1 MGISVYIPRC
11 QEIISVSQKYCL
23 QSWFNNDWPIV
34 DQELLIHDQV
44 NIIKH
49 ASYLLNDYNPNSTI
63 VKLVFSNE
71 GWPELYDQSS

>member
-34 DQELLIHDQV
+34 DQKLVIVDQELVIHDQV
-44 NIIKH
+44 NGINYV
-49 ASYLLNDYNPNSTI
+49 SYLLTDYNPNTTI
-63 VKLVFSNE
+63 VNSNE
-71 GWPELYDQSS
+71 G